1 MDSLRVMAESQGDV
15 AWAVAEI
22 ERLHDQSREQQLR
35 LLKFQAENERLR
47 EIEAVAKALCEELPG
62 VKWLRQLR
70 AALDAPPE
78 QEKP

>member
-1 MDSLRVMAESQGDV
+1 MGESNGDC

-47 EIEAVAKALCEELPG
+47 AVIKNVLIELEEE
-62 VKWLRQLR
+62 R
-70 AALDAPPE
+70 
-78 QEKP
+78 